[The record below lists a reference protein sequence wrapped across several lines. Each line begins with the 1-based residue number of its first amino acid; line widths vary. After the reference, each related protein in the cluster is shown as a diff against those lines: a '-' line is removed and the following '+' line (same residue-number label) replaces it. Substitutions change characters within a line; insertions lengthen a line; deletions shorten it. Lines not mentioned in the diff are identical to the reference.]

1 METWRSESMSLRRLM
16 ALPLALAL
24 ACSDSGGPDD
34 GGDDTVKPP
43 SDLTILRLAEGSPS
57 LFSTEVSFYAVRGE
71 NREGEISFVDDAH
84 PGEPG
89 EKYLELRVD
98 AEALSA
104 RPDGTPIG
112 DGDSVLI
119 TVRVVDPARLLFQFE
134 PAGLTFN
141 PSRPAELRI
150 HYNHAD
156 DDLDEDGDVDVDD
169 ETLELTIGIWRQ
181 ENDGDPFERLGSLL
195 VDNLEEV
202 EAELGGFSRY
212 ALAY

>member
-1 METWRSESMSLRRLM
+1 MSLRKLM
-16 ALPLALAL
+16 VLPLALAL

-34 GGDDTVKPP
+34 GGDTVKPP
-43 SDLTILRLAEGSPS
+43 SDLTILRLAQSSPA

-71 NREGEISFVDDAH
+71 NREGEISFVDDEH

-98 AEALSA
+98 AEALAA
-104 RPDGTPIG
+104 RPDGSPIA

-119 TVRVVDPARLLFQFE
+119 TVRVVDPTQLLFQFE

-141 PSRPAELRI
+141 PSRPAELKI
-150 HYNHAD
+150 HYDHAD
-156 DDLDEDGDVDVDD
+156 PDLDVDGDVDVDD
-169 ETLELTIGIWRQ
+169 TTLELTIGIWRQ

-195 VDNLEEV
+195 VDDLKEV

>member
-1 METWRSESMSLRRLM
+1 MPLRRL
-16 ALPLALAL
+16 LVFPLALAL

-34 GGDDTVKPP
+34 GGNDTVKPP
-43 SDLTILRLAEGSPS
+43 SDLTILRLAEDSPA
-57 LFSTEVSFYAVRGE
+57 LFSTEVSFYAVRGD
-71 NREGEISFVDDAH
+71 NREGEISFVDDEH

-89 EKYLELRVD
+89 ERYLELRVD
-98 AEALSA
+98 AEALAA
-104 RPDGTPIG
+104 RPDGSPIAE
-112 DGDSVLI
+112 GDSVLI
-119 TVRVVDPARLLFQFE
+119 TVRVVNPAQLLFEFE

-150 HYNHAD
+150 HYHHAD
-156 DDLDEDGDVDVDD
+156 DDLDEDGDVDLDD
-169 ETLELTIGIWRQ
+169 ESLELTIGLWRQ

-195 VDNLEEV
+195 IDNLEEV

>member
-1 METWRSESMSLRRLM
+1 MPLRRLL
-16 ALPLALAL
+16 ALPLALML

-34 GGDDTVKPP
+34 GDDTVKPP
-43 SDLTILRLAEGSPS
+43 SDLTILRLAENSPP
-57 LFSTEVSFYAVRGE
+57 LFNPEVSFYAVRGE
-71 NREGEISFVDDAH
+71 NREAEISFVDDER

-89 EKYLELRVD
+89 ERYLELRVD
-98 AEALSA
+98 AGALAA
-104 RPDGTPIG
+104 RPDGSPIA

-119 TVRVVDPARLLFQFE
+119 TVRVVDPAQLLFEFE

-156 DDLDEDGDVDVDD
+156 DDLDEDGDVDLDD
-169 ETLELTIGIWRQ
+169 ASLELTLGIWRQ

-195 VDNLEEV
+195 IDDLEQA
-202 EAELGGFSRY
+202 EAELQGFSRY